1 MNERHI
7 LSAEEI
13 NDSDI
18 LYSYDISEQIE
29 IELSSYQ
36 KGKWWMQ
43 LINGFHLMFMIFI
56 FVEAWITFKMNCSKS
71 FIVLIILV
79 MISILL
85 SIYNFLQ
92 QKSQQRRQIYK
103 LIGICCFA
111 QIVFMIFFIVSLQQN
126 VYCSNTI
133 CHPYFNGKW
142 FLDAS
147 EVSSTA
153 QQQECNSVQ
162 QQFESKLEISQ
173 AIQIFIKTTADLYCQ
188 NQLSQNPENSEYR
201 SNCDTLNQYQIEVE
215 YSKVFFLGTIVM
227 IIFEISYLIV
237 VFYIIKKL
245 KYLQVKRGAS
255 QINDQNNSNDS
266 LHHSNYY

>member
-1 MNERHI
+1 MNERPI
-7 LSAEEI
+7 LSADQI

-56 FVEAWITFKMNCSKS
+56 FVEAWITFQMNCNKSK
-71 FIVLIILV
+71 
-79 MISILL
+79 
-85 SIYNFLQ
+85 
-92 QKSQQRRQIYK
+92 QRRQIYK

-111 QIVFMIFFIVSLQQN
+111 QIVFMIFFIISLQQN
-126 VYCSNTI
+126 VYCSNAI

-142 FLDAS
+142 LLSTSDFSS
-147 EVSSTA
+147 EA
-153 QQQECNSVQ
+153 QQHECNSVQ
-162 QQFESKLEISQ
+162 QQFDSKLEISQ
-173 AIQIFIKTTADLYCQ
+173 AIQTFVKTAAYQYCQ
-188 NQLSQNPENSEYR
+188 NQLSQNPENSDDKN
-201 SNCDTLNQYQIEVE
+201 NCDTLNQYQIEVE

-227 IIFEISYLIV
+227 TIFEMSYLIV
-237 VFYIIKKL
+237 VVYIIKKL
-245 KYLQVKRGAS
+245 KYLQVKRGIS
-255 QINDQNNSNDS
+255 QINEQNDSNDS

>member
-7 LSAEEI
+7 LSVEEV

-43 LINGFHLMFMIFI
+43 LINGFHLMFMMFI

-79 MISILL
+79 ILSILL
-85 SIYNFLQ
+85 SLYNFLQ
-92 QKSQQRRQIYK
+92 EKSKQRRQIYK
-103 LIGICCFA
+103 LIGICCFV
-111 QIVFMIFFIVSLQQN
+111 QVVFMVFFIVLLQQN
-126 VYCSNTI
+126 IYCSNAI

-142 FLDAS
+142 FLNTS
-147 EVSSTA
+147 EVSSEA
-153 QQQECNSVQ
+153 QQNECNSVQ

-173 AIQIFIKTTADLYCQ
+173 TIQRFVKTAADKYCQ
-188 NQLSQNPENSEYR
+188 NQLSQNPESSDYR
-201 SNCDTLNQYQIEVE
+201 NNCDTLNQYSIEVE

-227 IIFEISYLIV
+227 TIFEVSYLIV

-245 KYLQVKRGAS
+245 KDLQIKRGIS
-255 QINDQNNSNDS
+255 QINEQHESNDS
-266 LHHSNYY
+266 LHDNNYY

>member
-1 MNERHI
+1 MNERPI
-7 LSAEEI
+7 LSADQI

-56 FVEAWITFKMNCSKS
+56 FVEAWITFQMNCSKS

-79 MISILL
+79 MVSIVL
-85 SIYNFLQ
+85 SIYNFFQ
-92 QKSQQRRQIYK
+92 DKSKQRRQIYK

-111 QIVFMIFFIVSLQQN
+111 QIVFMIFFIISLQQN
-126 VYCSNTI
+126 VYCSNAI

-142 FLDAS
+142 LLSTSDFSS
-147 EVSSTA
+147 EA
-153 QQQECNSVQ
+153 QQHECNSVQ
-162 QQFESKLEISQ
+162 QQFDSKLEISQ
-173 AIQIFIKTTADLYCQ
+173 AIQTFVKTAAYQYCQ
-188 NQLSQNPENSEYR
+188 NQLSQNPENSDDKN
-201 SNCDTLNQYQIEVE
+201 NCDTLNQYQIEVE

-227 IIFEISYLIV
+227 TIFEMSYLIV
-237 VFYIIKKL
+237 VVYIIKKL
-245 KYLQVKRGAS
+245 KYLQVKRGIS
-255 QINDQNNSNDS
+255 QINEQNDSNDS